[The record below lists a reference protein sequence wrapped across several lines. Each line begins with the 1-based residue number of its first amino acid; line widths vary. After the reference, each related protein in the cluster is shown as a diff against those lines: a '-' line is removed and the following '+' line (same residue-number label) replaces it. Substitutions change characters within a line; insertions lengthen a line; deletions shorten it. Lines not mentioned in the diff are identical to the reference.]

1 MAIQQKPISIQD
13 FEEATKTA
21 IVGGTFWG
29 SDHLLEPLRLIVS
42 SLIPEEGPVVDVNS
56 PKLERLRL
64 VTNAYYDLFN
74 NGGWN
79 PGRKTSYYFPGA
91 MTKFHGDNG
100 TLDEEKSMKAVYAIT
115 EPIMAKA
122 VFAAALEQGVI

>member
-1 MAIQQKPISIQD
+1 MAIQQKPISTQD
-13 FEEATKTA
+13 FEEASKTA
-21 IVGGTFWG
+21 QVGGTFWG

-42 SLIPEEGPVVDVNS
+42 SLIPAKGPVLDENS

-64 VTNAYYDLFN
+64 VTNAYYDLFT

-79 PGRKTSYYFPGA
+79 SERKVSYYFPGA
-91 MTKFHGDNG
+91 MTKFNGLYG
-100 TLDEEKSMKAVYAIT
+100 TLDEEASKNAVYEIT